1 MASAKE
7 FANLNVKYDRLKV
20 LAFNLLRACEHDD
33 PSAKEQTVGELRGW
47 FDRLEQSKTE

>member
-1 MASAKE
+1 MASTKQ
-7 FANLNVKYDRLKV
+7 FANITSKHDRLKV